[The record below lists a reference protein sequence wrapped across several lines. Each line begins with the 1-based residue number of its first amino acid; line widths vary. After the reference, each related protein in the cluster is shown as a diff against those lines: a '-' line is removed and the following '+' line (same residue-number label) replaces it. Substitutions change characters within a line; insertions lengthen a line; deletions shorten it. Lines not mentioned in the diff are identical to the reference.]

1 MAKKQFKAESK
12 RLLDLMINSIYTH
25 REIFLRE
32 IISNASDALDKR
44 YYASLTDPNV
54 GVSKEDLGIVITADK
69 ENRVLTVSDN
79 GIGMSMEEL
88 ENNLGVI
95 ARSGTLQFKQQLDD
109 STDISA
115 IGQFGVGFYSA
126 FMVSS
131 RIRVITRR
139 QGADT
144 AYCWESTGADGYT
157 ITEATRAEV
166 GTDVIMEL
174 KEDTEDDKYSE
185 YLEESTIGTLVK
197 KFSNYIRYPISSMV
211 SRYEEKVSSTEDKPE
226 FEKVSKLEVLNSMI
240 PLWNRPK
247 SEVTTEEYNDF
258 YRQFFG
264 DYSVPHRVIH
274 MSVEGQVTFK
284 ALLFIPSQLP
294 YDFYMKDFEKGLRLF
309 SNGVMIMDKCGEV
322 LPDSFRFVRGLV
334 DSPDLSLN
342 ISREILQHD
351 RQLRIIAKSIERRI
365 RSELDKMLAN
375 EREEYEKFYSVFGR
389 SLKYQIASDF
399 DPKSAELADLLL
411 FVSSKEGKL
420 TTLGEYVER
429 MPQEQQYIYYA
440 TGESMSLIN
449 GLPQAE
455 LLNDK
460 GYEMLYFTEEVDEF
474 DARRINSYKDKEF
487 RSVNNDDLG
496 IETEDKET
504 TEEDKTLQNGV
515 VNFVKE
521 TLGEEVKE
529 VVISKKLKS
538 HAVCLS
544 AGMGMSFEMEKYFS
558 AAQPDS
564 NIRAD
569 RVLEM
574 NPEHP
579 VFVRLRET
587 MMSDPV
593 KAADYARI
601 LYVQA
606 QLMAGLLPD
615 NPNDY
620 TDMIYK
626 LM

>member
-44 YYASLTDPNV
+44 YYASLTDSGV
-54 GVSKEDLGIVITADK
+54 GVSKEDLGIVITSDK

-109 STDISA
+109 SADISA

-157 ITEATRAEV
+157 ITEATREEV

-185 YLEESTIGTLVK
+185 FLEEGTIGRLVK
-197 KFSNYIRYPISSMV
+197 KFSNYIRYPISGMV
-211 SRYEEKVSSTEDKPE
+211 SRYEEKAGSTEDKPE
-226 FEKVSKLEVLNSMI
+226 YEKVSRMEVLNSMI

-258 YRQFFG
+258 YRQSFG

-351 RQLRIIAKSIERRI
+351 RQLRIIAKSIEKRI
-365 RSELDKMLAN
+365 RTELDKMLAN
-375 EREEYEKFYSVFGR
+375 EREEYEKFYGVFGR

-411 FVSSKEGKL
+411 FASSKEGKL
-420 TTLGEYVER
+420 TTLAEYVER

-440 TGESMSLIN
+440 TGESMNLIN

-496 IETEDKET
+496 IEAEDKET
-504 TEEDKTLQNGV
+504 TEEVKTLQNGV

-521 TLGEEVKE
+521 TLGNEVKE

-579 VFVRLRET
+579 VFAKLRET

-615 NPNDY
+615 SPNDY

>member
-44 YYASLTDPNV
+44 HYASLTDPNV